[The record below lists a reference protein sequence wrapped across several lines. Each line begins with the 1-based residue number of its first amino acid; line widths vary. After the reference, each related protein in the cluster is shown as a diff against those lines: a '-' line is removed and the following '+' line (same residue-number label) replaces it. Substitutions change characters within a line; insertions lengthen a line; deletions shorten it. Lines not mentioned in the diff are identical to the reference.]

1 MDSIIFFVAGMVY
14 ASMLYEINRRW
25 TIETVKI
32 KEKENKKVTVTGNS
46 SGTVR
51 AKKPI
56 KKR

>member
-32 KEKENKKVTVTGNS
+32 KEKENKKATVTGGTA
-46 SGTVR
+46 GTVR
-51 AKKPI
+51 TKKST